1 MFGKQRYQVFFFFT
15 EVLSRPIF
23 ILGDVF
29 VFSSF
34 RHDQTIT
41 SWEHPTEVWPVKSM
55 NGPNSIKNGLSWFIS
70 GLIENHY
77 PINSENGEWH
87 WSKRLRDIEEIGNR
101 RSRSEMERGSWGMK
115 GRILRDGMNAPIIFK
130 TTNWFLYNSWLSQR
144 YEDKAIP

>member
-1 MFGKQRYQVFFFFT
+1 MFGKQQHFFLFT

-29 VFSSF
+29 VFSTF
-34 RHDQTIT
+34 RHDQTMT
-41 SWEHPTEVWPVKSM
+41 SWEHPTEFWPVKSM

-87 WSKRLRDIEEIGNR
+87 WSKRLRDIEVIGNR
-101 RSRSEMERGSWGMK
+101 KSRRERGREWVREWRGEFWEMGWTRLLFSRQLIGFCITL
-115 GRILRDGMNAPIIFK
+115 GLLRDTRTK
-130 TTNWFLYNSWLSQR
+130 RFL
-144 YEDKAIP
+144 